1 MKLSAFTTTV
11 LFTFIACVV
20 AVLYAPAHSSP
31 RANHYPICSGVAHE
45 IQESWQRGE
54 ISRVEA
60 EEIIET
66 CLEWEDRQRR

>member
-20 AVLYAPAHSSP
+20 AVLYAPTGHTAS
-31 RANHYPICSGVAHE
+31 ICSEVAHE

-54 ISRVEA
+54 LSEREA
-60 EEIIET
+60 RKIIED
-66 CLEWEDRQRR
+66 CLRWEEGAS